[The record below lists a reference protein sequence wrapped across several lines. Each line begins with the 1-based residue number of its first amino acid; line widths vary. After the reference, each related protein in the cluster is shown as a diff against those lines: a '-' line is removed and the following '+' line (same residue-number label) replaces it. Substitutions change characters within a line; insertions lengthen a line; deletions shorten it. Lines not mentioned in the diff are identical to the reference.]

1 VEFTKQLVVTYVGHA
16 VLIVGY
22 DEGKYWIIKNSWGE
36 NWRLA
41 GYFFMIRK
49 GQNDDPRQVIVVFL
63 LNLFIPS
70 YWPTRIEIPQIFDF
84 NTLL

>member
-22 DEGKYWIIKNSWGE
+22 DERKYWITKNSWGE

-49 GQNDDPRQVIVVFL
+49 GQNDDPKAGHCGL
-63 LNLFIPS
+63 LTKLVYSI
-70 YWPTRIEIPQIFDF
+70 
-84 NTLL
+84 LLAD